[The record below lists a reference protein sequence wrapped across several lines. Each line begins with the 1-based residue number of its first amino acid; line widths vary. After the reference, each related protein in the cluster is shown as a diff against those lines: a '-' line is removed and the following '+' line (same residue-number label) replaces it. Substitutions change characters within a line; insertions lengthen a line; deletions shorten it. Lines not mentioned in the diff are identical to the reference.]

1 MVQNSEFKLRINSL
15 MDQFKILDKLE
26 YDGNMKTEEIIKYL
40 IAIQKL
46 KEMLKLSTNII
57 LEKLY

>member
-1 MVQNSEFKLRINSL
+1 MVQNSELKLRINSL